1 MCYSCSPFESQY
13 LDIKDKRINI
23 CQKFAMKI
31 WNASNFEELNKKST
45 IFDNCGFYFE
55 NTPLENYLEKYG
67 FINPNSDHLNYI
79 LISKVFTTFEDFVNT
94 IKIPYFSDYKIRII
108 ENNQN
113 CYNLNN
119 KITINFLFLII
130 ILFLNI

>member
-1 MCYSCSPFESQY
+1 
-13 LDIKDKRINI
+13 
-23 CQKFAMKI
+23 MKI
-31 WNASNFEELNKKST
+31 WNASNVEELNKKST

-55 NTPLENYLEKYG
+55 NTPLEKYLKDNGY
-67 FINPNSDHLNYI
+67 INPNSDHLNYI
-79 LISKVFTTFEDFVNT
+79 LISNVFTTFEDFVNT
-94 IKIPYFSDYKIRII
+94 IKIPYFSDYKIIII

-119 KITINFLFLII
+119 KISINFLFLII

>member
-1 MCYSCSPFESQY
+1 MCFSCSPFESQY
-13 LDIKDKRINI
+13 LDIKNKRINI
-23 CQKFAMKI
+23 CQNFAMKI
-31 WNASNFEELNKKST
+31 WNASNVEELNKKST

-55 NTPLENYLEKYG
+55 NTPLEKYLEDNGY
-67 FINPNSDHLNYI
+67 INPNSDHLNYI
-79 LISKVFTTFEDFVNT
+79 LISNVFTTFEDFVNT
-94 IKIPYFSDYKIRII
+94 IKIPYFSDYKIIII

-119 KITINFLFLII
+119 KISINFLFLII